1 MNGFFGYLAAFAV
14 TFFSVLLY
22 IPVARRIGLVDAPGG
37 RKHHDGSIPLVG
49 GVAMFTGIALA
60 LFTLPI
66 QIDHYYALIAGMIMM
81 VAVGVIDDLK
91 DLSARVRFLSQVIA
105 ALLMV
110 YWGDTL
116 LLSLGSAL
124 HSEVTELGVWA
135 IPFTVFAVVGVVNA
149 TNMTD
154 GVDGLAGSMALV
166 ILSAFAVIAAANGL
180 YSDLMVLLVVISSV
194 LAFLLFNFPIPGR
207 TQAKVFMGDGGSM
220 FLGFVIAW
228 YGVSLTQ
235 GDNAA
240 ISPATAL
247 WVIGLPIL
255 DTIAIMTRRVL
266 RGRSPFAPDREHF
279 HHILQVAGF
288 SKSGVIVTMMLIS
301 SLLAAIGLFG
311 ALLGVAEY
319 IMFYGYLAL
328 LALYFWGVM
337 HAWRV
342 MKVIKKVGAAVQ
354 GRR

>member
-1 MNGFFGYLAAFAV
+1 MNGLFSYLAAFAA
-14 TFFSVLLY
+14 TLLSVLFY
-22 IPVARRIGLVDAPGG
+22 TPVARRINLVDIPGG
-37 RKHHDGSIPLVG
+37 RKHHDGPTPLVG
-49 GVAMFTGIALA
+49 GVAMFTGIVFAV
-60 LFTLPI
+60 FTLPV
-66 QIDHYYALIAGMIMM
+66 QTDHYYALIAGMAIM
-81 VAVGVIDDLK
+81 VAVGVVDDLK

-124 HSEVTELGVWA
+124 HSEVVELGVWA
-135 IPFTVFAVVGVVNA
+135 IPFTVFAVVGVINA

-180 YSDLMVLLVVISSV
+180 YSDLMVLLVVISGV
-194 LAFLLFNFPIPGR
+194 VAFLLFNFPVPGR

-235 GDNAA
+235 GENAA
-240 ISPATAL
+240 ISPVTAL

-288 SKSGVIVTMMLIS
+288 SKSGVVVIMMMIS

-311 ALLGVAEY
+311 ELLGVAEY

-328 LALYFWGVM
+328 LGLYFWGVI

-342 MKVIKKVGAAVQ
+342 MKVVRKVSSLVNG
-354 GRR
+354 